1 MGGEVGGGGKGGG
14 GGWGE
19 GEGGKRKMGKEGG
32 GGGAERPSVN
42 ETLGDSCTVI
52 TVMSPAM
59 QGALRTNS
67 ARVCCPGTHADKII
81 IFSHKATLEPLEAAL
96 PLA

>member
-1 MGGEVGGGGKGGG
+1 
-14 GGWGE
+14 
-19 GEGGKRKMGKEGG
+19 MGKEGR

-42 ETLGDSCTVI
+42 ETLGDSCTII